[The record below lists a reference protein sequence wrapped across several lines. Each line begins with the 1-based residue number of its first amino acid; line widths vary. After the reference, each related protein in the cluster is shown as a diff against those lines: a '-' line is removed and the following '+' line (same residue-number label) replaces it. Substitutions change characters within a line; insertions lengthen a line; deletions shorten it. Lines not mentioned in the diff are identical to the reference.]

1 MENTGLNPYKEL
13 YDPDDSGNIDEV
25 DCYPK
30 PTWMINE
37 SVFDTTWELSKT
49 GYDIEN
55 FKKNNSRKLS
65 FSKETSSNELLT
77 DKINRPLL
85 DDLRNSLLYLNT
97 KGKISRPERAADILS
112 TACHLIKHA
121 NELQELNKN
130 KPIRS
135 LAEISF
141 NHLKSYLQ
149 AFKVERKVFESS
161 LDFILK
167 NYDYKNK
174 IDWNSLKQLQKLT
187 TRQLYS
193 LKDKLTKHLDLEK
206 RDLKLEN
213 RYIKLYPNACS
224 IEFDIDQ
231 DLEPKAKTVSNEI
244 SKLHMLFVARPSQK
258 YKFRHA
264 SQNLFSSGNNLFEE
278 MVESNKTA
286 LIPVNIA
293 LHSISSALHFARSYG
308 PALREYISA
317 LSETENELI
326 NSHCVKKHYNYLN
339 KYQSIAYKKTPIP
352 KSLKNLKIRA
362 WRDGININI
371 NNLNNG
377 ISIQLAVKLY
387 IASIWILIA
396 SVSSAR
402 SKSLLTLK
410 RDCFK
415 QSPIDGLFDLVLRIP
430 KTSERWELED
440 VNRPIPDIIYDYG
453 LEFAAFVCEIE
464 NRRNFVNDDGDAFLF
479 SRILNTRSISAFTY
493 NQDVSHL
500 NWSLS
505 DDFVNICLDI
515 FLDWIESPLINGKR
529 WYVRTHQFRRFFAV
543 LYFNFTDGEGLDE
556 LSWFMGHANL
566 DQTFHYAEVAP
577 TDEWIE
583 EAEIT
588 IAKIGASLNKE
599 INADD
604 DIKEI
609 IYEARKTSKIS
620 IIIEPLVKKLISEHK
635 EKYQKEVRFL
645 RIDGEGIFF
654 YFTKK

>member
-1 MENTGLNPYKEL
+1 MENTGLSPYKEL

-37 SVFDTTWELSKT
+37 SVFDTTWEISKT

-55 FKKNNSRKLS
+55 FKTNKSRKLS

-77 DKINRPLL
+77 DKINQPLL

-97 KGKISRPERAADILS
+97 KGKLSRPERVADILS

-121 NELQELNKN
+121 NELQKLDKKN
-130 KPIRS
+130 PIRTFS
-135 LAEISF
+135 EISF
-141 NHLKSYLQ
+141 NHLKSYLL
-149 AFKVERKVFESS
+149 AFKVERKVFEKS
-161 LDFILK
+161 LEIILK
-167 NYDYKNK
+167 KYNYKNE
-174 IDWNSLKQLQKLT
+174 IDWDSLKKSEKLT

-193 LKDKLTKHLDLEK
+193 LKDKLIKHLVLKK
-206 RDLKLEN
+206 RDCKLEIN
-213 RYIKLYPNACS
+213 YIRLYSNACS

-244 SKLHMLFVARPSQK
+244 SKLHTLFFARPSQK

-264 SQNLFSSGNNLFEE
+264 SQDLFSSGYNLFEE

-293 LHSISSALHFARSYG
+293 LHSISSALHFTRSYG

-317 LSETENELI
+317 LSETENILI
-326 NSHCVKKHYNYLN
+326 NSHCVKKHYHYLN
-339 KYQSIAYKKTPIP
+339 KYQNIAYKKTPIP
-352 KSLKNLKIRA
+352 ESLNNLKISS
-362 WRDGININI
+362 WGNI
-371 NNLNNG
+371 NNTTKNNFSNG
-377 ISIQLAVKLY
+377 ISVQLAVRLY
-387 IASIWILIA
+387 IASIWILIS

-430 KTSERWELED
+430 KTSERWELEE

-453 LEFAAFVCEIE
+453 LEFAAFVSEIE
-464 NRRNFVNDDGDAFLF
+464 NRRNIFNHDEDAFLF
-479 SRILNTRSISAFTY
+479 SRILNTRSISAFTN
-493 NQDVSHL
+493 NQDVSFL
-500 NWSLS
+500 NWSLG
-505 DDFVNICLDI
+505 DVFVNNCLDI
-515 FLDWIESPLINGKR
+515 FFDWSGSPLIDGKR
-529 WYVRTHQFRRFFAV
+529 WYVRTHQFRKFFAV
-543 LYFNFTDGEGLDE
+543 LYFNFTDAEGLDE

-566 DQTFHYAEVAP
+566 DQTFHYAEIAP

-583 EAEIT
+583 EAEYT

-609 IYEARKTSKIS
+609 IQEARKTSKIS
-620 IIIEPLVKKLISEHK
+620 IIIEPLVKKLISEYK

-645 RIDGEGIFF
+645 RVNGEGVFF
-654 YFTKK
+654 YFTKN